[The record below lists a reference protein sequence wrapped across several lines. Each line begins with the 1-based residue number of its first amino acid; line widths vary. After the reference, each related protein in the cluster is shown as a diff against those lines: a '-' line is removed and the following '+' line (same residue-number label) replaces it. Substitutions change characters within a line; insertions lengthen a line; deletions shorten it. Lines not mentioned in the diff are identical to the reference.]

1 MTDGEI
7 VITEPGVYRFEIST
21 VPPEPWTVEVL
32 DHTHGCLDAPIGD

>member
-21 VPPEPWTVEVL
+21 VPLEPGTSDDD